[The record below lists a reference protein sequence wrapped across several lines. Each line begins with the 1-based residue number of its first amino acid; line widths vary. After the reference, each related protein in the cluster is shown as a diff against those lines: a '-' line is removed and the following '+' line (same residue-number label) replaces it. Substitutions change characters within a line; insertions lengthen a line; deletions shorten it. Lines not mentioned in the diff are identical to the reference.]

1 MARSAQS
8 DLFVARLLALAFA
21 ALSALASWS
30 SFRGVPLM
38 LLAAQGC
45 AILSIAVL
53 AGVRARLGWRGTY
66 AHPAAKVTLALLI
79 PAQLATALWAV
90 AGLRV

>member
-30 SFRGVPLM
+30 SLRAVPLM
-38 LLAAQGC
+38 LIAAQGC
-45 AILSIAVL
+45 TILSIAVL
-53 AGVRARLGWRGTY
+53 AGVRARVGWRNTY
-66 AHPAAKVTLALLI
+66 SHPMAKVTLALLI
-79 PAQLATALWAV
+79 PAQMVTAAFAL
-90 AGLRV
+90 AGLRI